1 MTKTQ
6 LDMNDP
12 SNCLCFNLRRA
23 ARLATR
29 AYDEALAPAGLTSA
43 QFSALAVLVK
53 TGPLATSSFSKAME
67 TERTTS
73 TRNLALMEREGL
85 VKRKAGDDKRVR
97 LIDITA
103 RGRKRFEAAAPL
115 WRAAQKSLTTRLG
128 DANAAG
134 VLKRTQGVVAALE

>member
-1 MTKTQ
+1 MTKTRP
-6 LDMNDP
+6 DMTDP
-12 SNCLCFNLRRA
+12 GNCLCFNLRRA

-53 TGPLATSSFSKAME
+53 AGPLTTSSFSKAME

-85 VKRKAGDDKRVR
+85 VKRKTGDDKRVR
-97 LIDITA
+97 LIDITT
-103 RGRKRFEAAAPL
+103 RGRRRFEAATPL
-115 WRAAQKSLTTRLG
+115 WRAAQKSLAAKLG
-128 DANAAG
+128 EANAAG
-134 VLKRTQGVVAALE
+134 VLTRAQGVVAALE